1 MLGRDF
7 IEKPPAHRP
16 HAHCYRNLYCMSESS
31 FTSSMPFQLIG
42 RNSNATNIIIDNIL
56 EALASLPEEDSAS
69 VEVLMLENI
78 TDVAV
83 RHL

>member
-1 MLGRDF
+1 
-7 IEKPPAHRP
+7 
-16 HAHCYRNLYCMSESS
+16 
-31 FTSSMPFQLIG
+31 MPFQLIG

-78 TDVAV
+78 TDVAWIAASCPC
-83 RHL
+83 RLNKPTPASTAGFEDI